1 MGVKNGASYY
11 TDAELTITI
20 HFPEDKV
27 CCLYCPLCV
36 KDPDNYGRMICFE
49 TREILF
55 YPSVTIGSNCAIKMK
70 EARQDGEAETAQ
82 CG

>member
-27 CCLYCPLCV
+27 CCLYCPLRV
-36 KDPDNYGRMICFE
+36 KDPDCYGRQICFA
-49 TREILF
+49 TREILV
-55 YPSVTIGSNCAIKMK
+55 YPQITIGNSCPAKNM
-70 EARQDGEAETAQ
+70 RRG
-82 CG
+82 